1 MVFQAFYL
9 FAARSPLHSANMPSD
24 PDDVIQ
30 HLAKRITALE
40 EYWTHLERTV
50 QQLDEVLRS
59 VQDRLDRLE
68 GRIDRIAE
76 RKREPDSEEDEDAFE

>member
-1 MVFQAFYL
+1 
-9 FAARSPLHSANMPSD
+9 MPSN
-24 PDDVIQ
+24 PDDIIQ

-50 QQLDEVLRS
+50 QELDEVLRS

-68 GRIDRIAE
+68 GRLDRIAE
-76 RKREPDSEEDEDAFE
+76 QKRDSDSEVEDEHGDSAFE